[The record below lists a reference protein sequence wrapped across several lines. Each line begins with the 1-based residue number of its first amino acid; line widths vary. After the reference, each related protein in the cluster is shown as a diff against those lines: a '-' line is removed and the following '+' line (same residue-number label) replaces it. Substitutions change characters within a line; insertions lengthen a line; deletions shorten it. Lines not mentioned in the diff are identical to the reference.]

1 MIIYYGQE
9 IVSRILT
16 PLQIWKCTA
25 NSIDA
30 KAFVHKYSDVNE
42 HFLMIKKIIDDFK
55 IPRRLEL
62 NHNIFIDEHTNV
74 LVEEYPETME
84 GIIKSFVNR

>member
-9 IVSRILT
+9 LVNRILT
-16 PLQIWKCTA
+16 PLHVWRCTA
-25 NSIDA
+25 NSKDA
-30 KAFVHKYSDVNE
+30 RAFIQKYSAVNE
-42 HFLMIKKIIDDFK
+42 NFIKIKKIIDDFK

-62 NHNIFIDEHTNV
+62 NHNIMIDEHMNV
-74 LVEEYPETME
+74 KIEEYPQSME

>member
-9 IVSRILT
+9 LVTRILT
-16 PLQIWKCTA
+16 PLHVWKCTA
-25 NSIDA
+25 NSKDA
-30 KAFVHKYSDVNE
+30 REFVNKYSAVNE
-42 HFLMIKKIIDDFK
+42 HFLKIKKIIDDFK

-62 NHNIFIDEHTNV
+62 NHNIFIDEDMTV
-74 LVEEYPETME
+74 IIEEYPETME